1 MFSQYFSLG
10 SRIKKH
16 YVSAEVLLCLAEGR
30 FIPPIRRENL
40 YGLQYSMLPARRFGI
55 SELWRQLNEA
65 DKTGKGSMNGSARD
79 HGETVRFGNGSA
91 APGHFANGALRRRK
105 R

>member
-1 MFSQYFSLG
+1 MFSQYFQLG
-10 SRIKKH
+10 TRIKKH

-55 SELWRQLNEA
+55 AELWKQLNEVH
-65 DKTGKGSMNGSARD
+65 TSKGTMNGSAGGYSGAE
-79 HGETVRFGNGSA
+79 HLGNGVLRDK
-91 APGHFANGALRRRK
+91 HLMNGALRRRQ